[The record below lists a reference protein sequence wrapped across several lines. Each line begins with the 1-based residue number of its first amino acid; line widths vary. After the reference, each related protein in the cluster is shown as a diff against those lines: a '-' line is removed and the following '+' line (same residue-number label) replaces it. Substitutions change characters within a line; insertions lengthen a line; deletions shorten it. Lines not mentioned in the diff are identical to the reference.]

1 MAEPVK
7 EATIRCPHCGAETP
21 ENTPTDACVRF
32 WECPACR
39 ALLKPKPGVC
49 CVFCSYGTI
58 PCPPTGLNSGCV
70 ALAFGLSMKAFHPFL
85 PDDGH
90 HGERGDGIGPPPAE
104 GRVEPYTGE
113 GNHRE
118 IGAERGLRRIGLEAP
133 LPRAWATRRLA
144 RARTGMTTTE
154 RARITTPD
162 RLRSGCSRCQGS
174 CSVAPHPMIPAPT
187 IPRRPTCSCSRTR
200 HLADAASEPKPQG
213 EIAHAGSG
221 SLPAELR
228 ALRESRGG
236 YERVPEHSACTQ
248 SAHIGF
254 PHRLSQGCIC
264 C

>member
-1 MAEPVK
+1 MAS
-7 EATIRCPHCGAETP
+7 
-21 ENTPTDACVRF
+21 
-32 WECPACR
+32 ECPR
-39 ALLKPKPGVC
+39 AGPAAAADSG
-49 CVFCSYGTI
+49 
-58 PCPPTGLNSGCV
+58 PPSLSAPPDSV
-70 ALAFGLSMKAFHPFL
+70 AAVSARRPPPHPLQSLAG
-85 PDDGH
+85 DDRH
-90 HGERGDGIGPPPAE
+90 HAERGDGVGPPPAE